1 MRINEDKGDKTPSVK
16 AINFKDAD
24 MGMTTTLY
32 ARDLS
37 NANYPEFIAWV
48 QDISQA
54 CWTVAGKNFK
64 PAYELKENRI
74 LEVTRTLSL
83 GHTLTVIQEVTS
95 GEDWTSHCYAARK
108 QEARNEGTLEV
119 RERSAS
125 LYVAPVPIQGWK
137 WRRLAPD

>member
-1 MRINEDKGDKTPSVK
+1 MPIPSRPSNSLDAWSIHDNVRINEDKDDKTPSVK

-24 MGMTTTLY
+24 MGMTTALY

-74 LEVTRTLSL
+74 
-83 GHTLTVIQEVTS
+83 
-95 GEDWTSHCYAARK
+95 
-108 QEARNEGTLEV
+108 
-119 RERSAS
+119 
-125 LYVAPVPIQGWK
+125 WK
-137 WRRLAPD
+137 